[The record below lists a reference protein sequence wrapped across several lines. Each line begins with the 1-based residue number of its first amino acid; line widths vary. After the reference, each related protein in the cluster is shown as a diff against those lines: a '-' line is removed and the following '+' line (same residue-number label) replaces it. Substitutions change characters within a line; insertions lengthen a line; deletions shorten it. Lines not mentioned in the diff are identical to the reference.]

1 MATELGSGDNQ
12 LVNDPQHRDF
22 RLFLGKLFPLL
33 AKAVTPDILK
43 RYLASLYHPERQ
55 LQYLCQ
61 SLYQHLTSTEEIL
74 DILRQELYFHSIQ
87 VGLLR
92 GIVKGCGCAECNH
105 LLEEYESKIPKST
118 SLKRSRS
125 ELSDDEIDRSSSTKK
140 LKVKNR
146 EDSITLNKVEAIQ
159 EELEG
164 ASGVGRDMIVYASHK
179 EFEGATLLTFL
190 IPASMEE
197 ALVDIGKSEK
207 HLPKLAAVGIL
218 SIEIGQVTIN
228 VGAYL
233 VQHKADQESES
244 EEPTELKP
252 TASEKPPG
260 PSETHHGDTTSGTVP
275 VVERTPSPPRSAE
288 EDGVAADVASSQ
300 RKAHTQTKL

>member
-1 MATELGSGDNQ
+1 MDAELGSGDNQ
-12 LVNDPQHRDF
+12 LVNDPQRRDF
-22 RLFLGKLFPLL
+22 HVFLGKLFPLL
-33 AKAVTPDILK
+33 AKTVAPDILK
-43 RYLASLYHPERQ
+43 RYLMSLYHPKRR
-55 LQYLCQ
+55 LQYLSQ

-74 DILRQELYFHSIQ
+74 DILRQELYFHSIH

-92 GIVKGCGCAECNH
+92 GIVKDCGCAECNH
-105 LLEEYESKIPKST
+105 LLEEYESKIPKSA

-140 LKVKNR
+140 LKVKSH
-146 EDSITLNKVEAIQ
+146 EDSITLNKVEVIQ

-164 ASGVGRDMIVYASHK
+164 ASGVSRDMIVYGNHK
-179 EFEGATLLTFL
+179 KGCTLLTFL

-207 HLPKLAAVGIL
+207 HLSKLAAVGIL

-233 VQHKADQESES
+233 VQRKADQDSES
-244 EEPTELKP
+244 EEPTLLKTP
-252 TASEKPPG
+252 AIEKPPG
-260 PSETHHGDTTSGTVP
+260 PSETHHGDTASGTMP
-275 VVERTPSPPRSAE
+275 AVERTPSPPRSAE
-288 EDGVAADVASSQ
+288 EGGVAADIASSQ
-300 RKAHTQTKL
+300 GKTHTQTEL